1 MEEQSKNWREIAAQ
15 EAMKMRGYLS
25 SMIWCYRFVD
35 DQVSSGKSAS
45 HKEVFRK
52 IQAGRYG
59 YAWNPYMGKDPLT
72 SNPLRI
78 TCKRQPDGS
87 YVEEEKT
94 LFLNPLTKSVPELF
108 CGIRCSLS
116 DEATEFS
123 NLSGLSMNLDLKTL
137 KILHQGAYTLLNVE
151 TGNLDVRKLIALL
164 ESEIKRLESLKPIRG
179 IPHKGTLTTIDGEH
193 EYSNTVVFLVQN
205 GQNPAELLGAIATQE
220 LGGIARLG
228 FFNSYEFDGDWR
240 MVEARWTEEISEQE
254 FRLNQRFN
262 TTPSKSAI
270 RWNRLI
276 TQKIASINPEEVP
289 GSVTFVNIFDPT
301 AKSVIRVYV
310 STFVGE
316 MADDNTD
323 YFSSSEDQIYAEAL
337 RAINCYGKHKPMRSS

>member
-45 HKEVFRK
+45 HEEVFQK

-78 TCKRQPDGS
+78 TWKRQPDGS
-87 YVEEEKT
+87 YIEEEKT
-94 LFLNPLTKSVPELF
+94 LFLNPLTESVPELF

-116 DEATEFS
+116 DEATGLP
-123 NLSGLSMNLDLKTL
+123 NLSGLSMNLNSL
-137 KILHQGAYTLLNVE
+137 KILHQGVCILLNVE
-151 TGNLDVRKLIALL
+151 TDNLDVRELIASL
-164 ESEIKRLESLKPIRG
+164 ESEISRLESLKPIRG

-193 EYSNTVVFLVQN
+193 EYSSTVVFLVQC

-220 LGGIARLG
+220 LGGIARLD
-228 FFNSYEFDGDWR
+228 FPNSYEVDGDWR
-240 MVEARWTEEISEQE
+240 MVEARSTEEISEQE

-323 YFSSSEDQIYAEAL
+323 YFSSSEDRIYAEAL
-337 RAINCYGKHKPMRSS
+337 RAINWNGKHKPMRSS